1 MSARDVVR
9 SDMDAV
15 ITDAVA
21 EQHLDTFRAEVIAA
35 RDAQIIEW
43 LENKAREEGSSN
55 KDSRT
60 RATAIYRMADKL
72 SRGAVRPPLSKG
84 PGPTRAEVLAE
95 AADKLVLELAPEQ
108 PGAGP
113 GFLLALRLAV
123 QAIRRMADDAA
134 TGGAA

>member
-1 MSARDVVR
+1 MSDSRDR
-9 SDMDAV
+9 FEAAADAYRLAV
-15 ITDAVA
+15 IAD
-21 EQHLDTFRAEVIAA
+21 

-43 LENKAREEGSSN
+43 LTKKAREEGTSN

-60 RATAIYRMADKL
+60 RATAIYRLADKL

-84 PGPTRAEVLAE
+84 AGPTRAEVLAE
-95 AADKLVLELAPEQ
+95 AADKLVLELAPEK

-123 QAIRRMADDAA
+123 QALRRMADDAA